1 MSQSKTKTKPH
12 PSDEEIVELYF
23 ARDEQAIAET
33 DRKYGKVCMQVSM
46 NIVESRPDAEEC
58 VSDGYLKTWHS
69 IPPTRPASLCAF
81 VCRIVRNLSL
91 NRLQELTAA
100 KRSRDLTVSLEELE
114 ACIPMPDEESPVLA
128 EELAAFLKTEGET
141 DRALFVGRY
150 WFACSVEELARR
162 TGMTKRAV
170 HMRIFRTR
178 ERLRAYLT
186 ERGYSI

>member
-1 MSQSKTKTKPH
+1 MNDQ
-12 PSDEEIVELYF
+12 EIIALYF
-23 ARDEQAIAET
+23 ARDEQAIRET
-33 DRKYGKVCMQVSM
+33 DARYGKTCMQVSM
-46 NIVESRPDAEEC
+46 NILRSRPDAEEC
-58 VSDGYLKTWHS
+58 VNDTYLKTWDS
-69 IPPTRPASLCAF
+69 IPPARPASLCAF

-91 NRLQELTAA
+91 NRLKELTAA
-100 KRSRDLTVSLEELE
+100 KRSRDLTVSFEELE

-186 ERGYSI
+186 ERGYSV

>member
-1 MSQSKTKTKPH
+1 MNDQ
-12 PSDEEIVELYF
+12 EIIALYF
-23 ARDEQAIAET
+23 ARDEQAIRET
-33 DRKYGKVCMQVSM
+33 DVRYGKTCMQVSM
-46 NIVESRPDAEEC
+46 NILRSRPDAEEC
-58 VSDGYLKTWHS
+58 VNDTYLKTWDS
-69 IPPTRPASLCAF
+69 IPPARPASLCAF

-91 NRLQELTAA
+91 NRLKELTAA
-100 KRSRDLTVSLEELE
+100 KRSRDLTVSFEELE

-162 TGMTKRAV
+162 TGLTKRAV

-178 ERLRAYLT
+178 ERLRAYLI
-186 ERGYSI
+186 ERGYSV

>member
-1 MSQSKTKTKPH
+1 MNDQ
-12 PSDEEIVELYF
+12 EIIALYF
-23 ARDEQAIAET
+23 ARDEQAIRET
-33 DRKYGKVCMQVSM
+33 DLRYGKTCMQVSM
-46 NIVESRPDAEEC
+46 NILDSRPDAEEC
-58 VSDGYLKTWHS
+58 VNDTYLHTWNA
-69 IPPTRPASLCAF
+69 IPPARPVSLCAF
-81 VCRIVRNLSL
+81 ICRIVRNLSL

-100 KRSRDLTVSLEELE
+100 KRSRDLTVSFEELE
-114 ACIPMPDEESPVLA
+114 ACIPMPDEESPALA

-186 ERGYSI
+186 ERGYSV